1 MKKFIFLV
9 ALACLLV
16 FYPKT
21 NALADSNNLIIEKVT
36 TSPEI
41 VEPGDQF
48 KINFTLKNNAS
59 REIQNITIKLVG
71 IEGKNSLSGFS
82 PLNTT
87 NEIYCGN
94 IQKSKTSEAS
104 ISMIS
109 DPQLKAGTYNLLI
122 NLTFKEK
129 GGRSFEENRI
139 IGIVLTNKSNLM
151 ITSFETPEEIKDKAE
166 SKLKLDFVNTGKAVL
181 KDVLLTLNVNDKKYV
196 KYYGSVEPGDEN
208 NYEQKLDISG
218 NASGSVEITFKD
230 EMNREGK
237 INKDF
242 SIKGEENK
250 PDAKTKSDAGFFSSI
265 GNFFKRLLG
274 LGA

>member
-1 MKKFIFLV
+1 MKKFIFLA

-208 NYEQKLDISG
+208 NYEQKLDING

-242 SIKGEENK
+242 SIKGEETK
-250 PDAKTKSDAGFFSSI
+250 PDAKEKSDGGFFSSI